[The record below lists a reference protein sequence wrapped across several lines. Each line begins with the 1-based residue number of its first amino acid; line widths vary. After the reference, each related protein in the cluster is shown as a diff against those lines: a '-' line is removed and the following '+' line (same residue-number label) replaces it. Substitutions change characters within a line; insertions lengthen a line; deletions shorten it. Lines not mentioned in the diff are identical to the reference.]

1 MPAGPD
7 IQICLALSRSAKM
20 KKNKSSITK
29 KDWGGGGGNALF
41 THTLFKIENQ
51 LPDSNGFH
59 TTTY

>member
-29 KDWGGGGGNALF
+29 KDWGGIPFLL
-41 THTLFKIENQ
+41 TLY
-51 LPDSNGFH
+51 SR
-59 TTTY
+59 